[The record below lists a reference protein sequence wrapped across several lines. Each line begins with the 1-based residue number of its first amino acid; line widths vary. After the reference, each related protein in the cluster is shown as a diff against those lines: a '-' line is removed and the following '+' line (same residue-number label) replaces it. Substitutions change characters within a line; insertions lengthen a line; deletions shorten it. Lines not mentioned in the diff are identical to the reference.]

1 MTQKKKRLTQR
12 QKEERARIKR
22 KLQEDGLLPPD
33 KPRLNRK
40 HFAAEVWAEFA
51 DMDAFTVGLY
61 LHKAVGC
68 MVGPDMKQVT
78 PEEVGVLKLMKIAV
92 ETKKFMDRL
101 KEEGRERYTVGE
113 YIDAVVLPIIKL

>member
-12 QKEERARIKR
+12 QRDERARIKR
-22 KLQEDGLLPPD
+22 KPRADGLLPPD

-40 HFAAEVWAEFA
+40 QFAAEVWAEFA
-51 DMDAFTVGLY
+51 GMDAFTASLY

-101 KEEGRERYTVGE
+101 KEEDRERYTVRE